1 MIKIYDSKI
10 ISREE
15 ILSRGSMP
23 DFKKAEETV
32 AEIISA
38 VRSRGDEAIK
48 EYCLRFDGCALDSLK
63 VSNEEIDEA
72 FSSLDTNLVNFM
84 KILSER
90 REAHS
95 IPGVAKEYLALYDTS
110 RGIERVTAVTAI
122 AMTDTQTKA
131 MTEKLEKITG
141 KKIIITN
148 ILEPAMLGGVK
159 IRYSGK
165 QLDGSL
171 KTRLEDFEN
180 RLKNIVI

>member
-1 MIKIYDSKI
+1 MIDAREYASALF
-10 ISREE
+10 SLTEELGTTERVREE
-15 ILSRGSMP
+15 LSGVLSLFSDNP
-23 DFKKAEETV
+23 EYAKLLDTPAISKEERV
-32 AEIISA
+32 
-38 VRSRGDEAIK
+38 K
-48 EYCLRFDGCALDSLK
+48 L
-63 VSNEEIDEA
+63 IDEA

-95 IPGVAKEYLALYDTS
+95 ISGAAKEYLALYDTS

>member
-1 MIKIYDSKI
+1 MIDAREYASALF
-10 ISREE
+10 SLTEELGTTERVREE
-15 ILSRGSMP
+15 LSGVLSLFSDNP
-23 DFKKAEETV
+23 EYAKLLDTPAISKEERV
-32 AEIISA
+32 
-38 VRSRGDEAIK
+38 K
-48 EYCLRFDGCALDSLK
+48 L
-63 VSNEEIDEA
+63 IDEA

-171 KTRLEDFEN
+171 KTRLGDFEN